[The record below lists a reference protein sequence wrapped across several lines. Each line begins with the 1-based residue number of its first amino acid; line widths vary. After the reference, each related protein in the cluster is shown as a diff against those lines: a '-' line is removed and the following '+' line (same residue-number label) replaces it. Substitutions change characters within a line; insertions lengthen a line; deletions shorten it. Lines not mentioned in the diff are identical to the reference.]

1 MSAAQLRQVARA
13 QLRRVDDVYRSA
25 TASMRALPDFL
36 IIGEAKCGTTSLY
49 DDLVDHRTV
58 LEAAA
63 KEVHFFDL
71 RYHRGLDWY
80 KAQFPLLWRIRK
92 DSPRVQTGEASP
104 YYMFHPHAPQ
114 RIKDAV
120 PDVKLIV
127 MLRNPVER
135 AYSHYQHECRRQR
148 EARSFEDAVNK
159 EPERLR
165 GEVERMLE
173 DPRYNSREHR
183 RHAYVTRGVY
193 VDSLQKVMRV
203 FGPDQLLVI
212 RSEDYFA
219 APDAT
224 LRQVLDFLGVP
235 ARQPRRFARKNVG
248 SYAPIDPDLRRRLAE
263 FYAPHNAR
271 LYELLGVD
279 YGWK

>member
-148 EARSFEDAVNK
+148 EALSFEDAVNK

-248 SYAPIDPDLRRRLAE
+248 SYAPINPDLRRRLAE